1 DPVLTWY
8 TRPRIWIVIS
18 GVMATIATTPNAS
31 VTISPPM
38 LTQAPMANGSRNV
51 AVIGPEATPPE
62 SNAIAVKIFGTKKE
76 RIRAAAYTDIRN
88 QKIDIPVS
96 TRILA
101 SPRVTATPM
110 ERLRLIARDEI
121 VPDVISST

>member
-1 DPVLTWY
+1 
-8 TRPRIWIVIS
+8 
-18 GVMATIATTPNAS
+18 
-31 VTISPPM
+31 
-38 LTQAPMANGSRNV
+38 MANGSRNV

-76 RIRAAAYTDIRN
+76 RIRAAAYPGIMN

-96 TRILA
+96 TRIIA
-101 SPRVTATPM
+101 SPRETATPM